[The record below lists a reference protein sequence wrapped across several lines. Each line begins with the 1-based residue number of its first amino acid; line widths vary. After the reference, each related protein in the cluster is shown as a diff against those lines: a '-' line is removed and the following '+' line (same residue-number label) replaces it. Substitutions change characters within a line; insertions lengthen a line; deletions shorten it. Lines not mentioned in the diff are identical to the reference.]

1 MNTRQYEGV
10 KTNASG
16 AEKVYDALAI
26 EHPLSVSING
36 QPFTLTMHTPG
47 HEDDLIR
54 GLFFAEGVY
63 KKREGQLNR
72 EVVETSDEGF
82 LSKVNVFIAEE
93 EMDTSQLNKRNLLSV
108 ASCGICG
115 KTELG
120 FASSQP
126 LSKEEGLEFASP
138 QPLSRGEGLEDFENM
153 FRVMG
158 EKQMGFSL
166 SGGLHAAAIFN
177 KHQELMVIREDIG
190 RHNAVDKCVGALL
203 NQGSLN
209 QGKYLLVSGRVSYE
223 IITKCFTAGI
233 PVLAAVSAPSSLAV
247 DFAKELGIALYGF
260 CREGRQTRYA

>member
-1 MNTRQYEGV
+1 MNTRKYEGV

-16 AEKVYDALAI
+16 TEKVNDALAI
-26 EHPLSVSING
+26 EHPLSISING

-63 KKREGQLNR
+63 KKREGLLNAS
-72 EVVETSDEGF
+72 VLETSDEGF
-82 LSKVNVFIAEE
+82 LSKVDVSIPEE

-115 KTELG
+115 KTELS
-120 FASSQP
+120 FITTEP
-126 LSKEEGLEFASP
+126 LSGGMDQQQIESFEE
-138 QPLSRGEGLEDFENM
+138 M
-153 FRVMG
+153 FRLMG
-158 EKQMGFSL
+158 EKQQGFSL

-177 KHQELMVIREDIG
+177 KQQELMVIREDIG

-203 NQGSLN
+203 NQGSLH
-209 QGKYLLVSGRVSYE
+209 QGKYVLVSGRVSYE

>member
-1 MNTRQYEGV
+1 MNTRKYEGV

-16 AEKVYDALAI
+16 AEKVNDALAI
-26 EHPLSVSING
+26 EHPLSISING

-82 LSKVNVFIAEE
+82 LSKVNVSIPEE
-93 EMDTSQLNKRNLLSV
+93 EMDTGQLNKRNLLSV

-120 FASSQP
+120 FITTEP
-126 LSKEEGLEFASP
+126 LTGRLDQAHFES
-138 QPLSRGEGLEDFENM
+138 FENM
-153 FRVMG
+153 FRWMG

-209 QGKYLLVSGRVSYE
+209 QGRYLLVSGRVSYE

>member
-1 MNTRQYEGV
+1 MNTRKYEGV

-16 AEKVYDALAI
+16 AEKVNDALAI
-26 EHPLSVSING
+26 EHPLSISING

-63 KKREGQLNR
+63 KTREGQLNS

-82 LSKVNVFIAEE
+82 LSKVNVSIPLE

-126 LSKEEGLEFASP
+126 LSREEGLES
-138 QPLSRGEGLEDFENM
+138 FENM
-153 FRVMG
+153 FRWMG

-177 KHQELMVIREDIG
+177 KQHELMVIREDIG

-203 NQGSLN
+203 NQGGLN
-209 QGKYLLVSGRVSYE
+209 QGRYLLVSGRVSYE